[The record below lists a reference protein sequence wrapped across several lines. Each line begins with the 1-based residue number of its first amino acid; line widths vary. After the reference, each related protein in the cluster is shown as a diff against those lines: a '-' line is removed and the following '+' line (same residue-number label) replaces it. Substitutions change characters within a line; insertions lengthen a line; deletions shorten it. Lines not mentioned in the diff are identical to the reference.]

1 MKRRITLLLTVVFIA
16 LIGVGGYYG
25 VTHYLSKTSSD
36 SISYSS
42 DSAENRDEWNLILV
56 TSDSISYSSDS
67 AENRDEWNLILVNA
81 KHSIPENY
89 EVSLLELSNGIF
101 VDERIYPDLQQM
113 FDDARADGIFPIV
126 GEGYR
131 THQAQEEIMENKVN
145 EYRGQGYSNREAEK
159 LAKEWVA
166 VPGTSEH
173 ELGLAL
179 DINAAEGSDS
189 WEVYTWLADN
199 AYRYGFI
206 LRYPLGKEKITG
218 IDYEPWHY
226 RYVGK
231 NAALEIYQQDITL
244 EEYLEQ
250 K

>member
-25 VTHYLSKTSSD
+25 VTHYLSKTS
-36 SISYSS
+36 
-42 DSAENRDEWNLILV
+42 
-56 TSDSISYSSDS
+56 SDSISYSSDS

-179 DINAAEGSDS
+179 I
-189 WEVYTWLADN
+189 
-199 AYRYGFI
+199 
-206 LRYPLGKEKITG
+206 
-218 IDYEPWHY
+218 
-226 RYVGK
+226 
-231 NAALEIYQQDITL
+231 
-244 EEYLEQ
+244 
-250 K
+250 